1 MSKTLLKVH
10 EDVPADHY
18 DRAIKYNL
26 FQKYWHFRRFKEVL
40 EVVRPVSGPVFD
52 VGCHS
57 GTFTLKILSKVG
69 SKKIYGI
76 DISEQAI
83 RGAKKKIP
91 YGHFQVA
98 DATNLPFKS
107 NFFDAVFCLEVLEHV
122 DDPVT
127 VLAEINRV
135 LKKSGYGVLL
145 IPIDNKLFKIIWF
158 LWTLYYPVWRHAHV
172 QSYKNNALEK
182 LIKNLDFKILQIK
195 DFNLGMLKIIVFEK
209 I

>member
-18 DRAIKYNL
+18 DRGIKYNL

-107 NFFDAVFCLEVLEHV
+107 NFFDAVDNVNGRADNH
-122 DDPVT
+122 
-127 VLAEINRV
+127 
-135 LKKSGYGVLL
+135 GVPDGLSQKF
-145 IPIDNKLFKIIWF
+145 PAHRGFKRNKPGHGIGF
-158 LWTLYYPVWRHAHV
+158 
-172 QSYKNNALEK
+172 NASH
-182 LIKNLDFKILQIK
+182 
-195 DFNLGMLKIIVFEK
+195 
-209 I
+209 